1 MLLSTC
7 GGNIKITWVP
17 PFQNLILLLPNGE
30 FIMVCMISK
39 TKTIFMI
46 GTHSLA
52 CVSFLVLFSSM
63 WINNYYG

>member
-7 GGNIKITWVP
+7 GGNIKIT

-39 TKTIFMI
+39 TNTIFMI
-46 GTHSLA
+46 GTLSLA

-63 WINNYYG
+63 WINNYYE